1 MTMDS
6 ISRVTKFEKKLE
18 SLLGEVRELKNYIH
32 SLEKQNETLRKKL
45 YHNESSTKEGWAN
58 LKKLY
63 QDGFHVCPVHFGRTR
78 ENDSDCLFCISFIN
92 SSCSEEEL

>member
-1 MTMDS
+1 MTMNS

-18 SLLGEVRELKNYIH
+18 GLLEEVRELKNYIY
-32 SLEKQNETLRKKL
+32 SLEKQNEDLRKKL
-45 YHNESSTKEGWAN
+45 YHNDSSTREGWAN

-63 QDGFHVCPVHFGRTR
+63 KDGFHVCPVHFGRAK
-78 ENDSDCLFCISFIN
+78 EEDNDCLFCISFIN